1 MNQTWD
7 ILQANLFYYC
17 ENLLIIYR
25 DCIVIKN
32 LFYAIQFH
40 GDRDLN
46 EIRDSYFLTLAS
58 NLIIA
63 ATKMLN
69 YC

>member
-7 ILQANLFYYC
+7 ALQASLFYYC

-32 LFYAIQFH
+32 LSYAVRFH
-40 GDRDLN
+40 RDRDLD
-46 EIRDSYFLTLAS
+46 EMTEFISLL
-58 NLIIA
+58 LLVI
-63 ATKMLN
+63 
-69 YC
+69 